1 MSGYGYFKLPEVD
14 TVTQIKLGPV
24 AFLSYGKYYFEFN
37 LNPRR

>member
-24 AFLSYGKYYFEFN
+24 GIFELWKILF
-37 LNPRR
+37 